1 VAKTGLGS
9 SAALTTSL
17 VSSLLQFFDVTRVGL
32 RADSDDRRVVHN
44 LAQLVHASAQGKIGS
59 GFDVAAA
66 VYGTPL
72 LPDCLSACLYVCLS
86 VFLSTVSRYP
96 HMHGFYVLCW
106 SVNVFVNVC
115 ERPLRLILWVYV
127 MLRLCYYYNC

>member
-72 LPDCLSACLYVCLS
+72 SPDCLPVCLSACLYVCLI
-86 VFLSTVSRYP
+86 FLSTVSCYP
-96 HMHGFYVLCW
+96 HMRGCYVGL
-106 SVNVFVNVC
+106 
-115 ERPLRLILWVYV
+115 
-127 MLRLCYYYNC
+127 